1 MEPANQGNTGTVAIT
16 GALRP
21 ITKEL
26 DPGPLKAVN
35 SKWFAFAA
43 KSPRV
48 GFLDWK
54 TEVTS

>member
-26 DPGPLKAVN
+26 NPGPLKAVN
-35 SKWFAFAA
+35 GKWFAFAA
-43 KSPRV
+43 KA
-48 GFLDWK
+48 
-54 TEVTS
+54 EVQPKSGLSGLEN